1 MEVYTAGFAKWLA
14 KDFFNILEKYNI
26 DKLIDIRLRPNS
38 QLSGFTR
45 QVNFSY
51 FLKKLSN
58 VNYEHRTELAPTK
71 ELLHKRRNENLT
83 WEEFESQY
91 INQLTSEILENYLVE
106 ISKDNII
113 FLCSETEP
121 NFCHRQIL
129 TNELLKIDSSLNIIH
144 LMP

>member
-1 MEVYTAGFAKWLA
+1 MEIYTAGFAKWLA
-14 KDFFNILEKYNI
+14 EDFFNILKKYKI

-51 FLKKLSN
+51 FLKELSN

-106 ISKDNII
+106 ISEEKII

>member
-106 ISKDNII
+106 ISKKNII

-121 NFCHRQIL
+121 YFCHRQIL

>member
-14 KDFFNILEKYNI
+14 EDFFNILKKYKI

-51 FLKKLSN
+51 FLKELSN

-106 ISKDNII
+106 ISEEKII
-113 FLCSETEP
+113 FLCSEAEP

>member
-58 VNYEHRTELAPTK
+58 VNYEHRSELAPTK

>member
-71 ELLHKRRNENLT
+71 ELLNKRRNENLT

-91 INQLTSEILENYLVE
+91 INQLTSDILENYLVE
-106 ISKDNII
+106 ISKENII

>member
-91 INQLTSEILENYLVE
+91 INQLTSDILENYLVE
-106 ISKDNII
+106 ISKENII